1 MQIGFNAPS
10 GGPLATPEHL
20 TRLAQDAETMGY
32 GYATI
37 SDHVVI
43 PTDIHAKYPYSD
55 SGEFPAASRGERH
68 EQLTQVMFL
77 AAKTTTLRLVTSVMV
92 VPHRPALLT
101 AKILSTIDVLS
112 GGRLTLGIGA
122 GWLQEEFEALQVPD
136 FAARGKVTDE
146 YILAARELWTAPEP
160 RFAGEFVRF
169 QDISFQPKPVQPGGP
184 PVWVG
189 GESGPALRR
198 TARLGDGWYPI
209 GTNPSFPLESLAR
222 FRAAVAKLRG
232 LVEKEGRD
240 PAKVA
245 LAYRVQKYGPEV
257 PAVAGDGERRL
268 FSGTP
273 AQIADDLKALRDLGV
288 VAVDLTFP
296 GNTVEEV
303 IASLRDF
310 RETVMAK
317 L

>member
-10 GGPLATPEHL
+10 GGPLATAESL
-20 TRLAQDAETMGY
+20 TRLAQEGEAMGF
-32 GYATI
+32 GYATF

-43 PTDIHAKYPYSD
+43 PTDINAKYPYTD

-68 EQLTQVMFL
+68 EQLTGVMFV
-77 AAKTTTLRLVTSVMV
+77 AAKTTALRLVTSVMV

-122 GWLQEEFEALQVPD
+122 GWLREEFEALQVPD

-146 YILAARELWTAPEP
+146 YLLAARELWTAPRP
-160 RFAGEFVRF
+160 RFAGEYVRF
-169 QDISFQPKPVQPGGP
+169 DNITFEPKPVQPGGP
-184 PVWVG
+184 PIWVG

-222 FRAAVAKLRG
+222 YRAGVAKLHD

-240 PAKVA
+240 PARIA
-245 LAYRVQKYGPEV
+245 LAYRVQRYGPEV
-257 PAVAGDGERRL
+257 PQTAGDGERRL
-268 FSGTP
+268 FSGAL
-273 AQIADDLKALRDLGV
+273 AQIADDLKALRDMGV
-288 VAVDLTFP
+288 AGVDFSFP
-296 GNTVEEV
+296 GDTTEEV
-303 IASLRDF
+303 LASMRSFRDD
-310 RETVMAK
+310 VMAR